1 MAISKADVVNACN
14 ELYAQGK
21 NVTLDAVRAVTGGSF
36 STISPMVKEWKAE
49 QSGVNA
55 SLESSVARTDV
66 PAKLTELLNT
76 LWSAAMAAAS
86 QKMEAER
93 QLLND
98 YKIELEN
105 ERADV
110 MFAADRVSAELDD
123 LKFDFSCLNTKY
135 KETTE
140 KADKFERENISLRA
154 EIEAQNKIIANN
166 ESVLGE
172 LTRFLKSLND
182 TAPAAS
188 PAPVAAIDKE
198 NKGAPASADSSVNSD
213 TVNKDESKAESP
225 AIKSASKSVS
235 NAKNKSAA
243 KKNAAAGNAPG
254 SSLPVRGKTITGG
267 IITPLSG
274 AVA

>member
-14 ELYAQGK
+14 ELYVQGK

-36 STISPMVKEWKAE
+36 STISPLVKEWKAE

-76 LWSAAMAAAS
+76 LWAAAMAAAS

-98 YKIELEN
+98 YKTELEN

-135 KETTE
+135 AELKE
-140 KADKFERENISLRA
+140 KADNVERENITLRA
-154 EIEAQNKIIANN
+154 ELDARNKIITSN

-172 LTRFLKSLND
+172 VTAFLRTLNS
-182 TAPAAS
+182 AS
-188 PAPVAAIDKE
+188 PAVVPAVTTDGENKDHVIADTASVSEIKE
-198 NKGAPASADSSVNSD
+198 NTAPE
-213 TVNKDESKAESP
+213 NKAPDGTG
-225 AIKSASKSVS
+225 
-235 NAKNKSAA
+235 NKPENKVAV
-243 KKNAAAGNAPG
+243 KKNASAGNAPG
-254 SSLPVRGKTITGG
+254 AAVSVRSKKVARNKTPSGISPVA
-267 IITPLSG
+267 
-274 AVA
+274 AV

>member
-1 MAISKADVVNACN
+1 MAISKTDVVNACN

-21 NVTLDAVRAVTGGSF
+21 NITLDAVRTVTGGSF

-55 SLESSVARTDV
+55 SFESSVARTDV

-76 LWSAAMAAAS
+76 LWAAAMATAS

-105 ERADV
+105 ERSDV

-140 KADKFERENISLRA
+140 KADNFERENISLRA

-166 ESVLGE
+166 DSVLGE

-182 TAPAAS
+182 TAPAAAS
-188 PAPVAAIDKE
+188 APAAAADKE
-198 NKGAPASADSSVNSD
+198 IHDIPASADSSVNSD
-213 TVNKDESKAESP
+213 TVNKDESKTESP
-225 AIKSASKSVS
+225 AIKAASKPGS

-254 SSLPVRGKTITGG
+254 SAVPVRSKTVTGN
-267 IITPLSG
+267 IITPPSG

>member
-14 ELYAQGK
+14 ELYTQGK
-21 NVTLDAVRAVTGGSF
+21 NITLDAVRAITGGSF

-55 SLESSVARTDV
+55 SLESSVARSDV
-66 PAKLTELLNT
+66 PEKLTELLNT
-76 LWSAAMAAAS
+76 LWAAAMAAAS

-98 YKIELEN
+98 YKTELEN
-105 ERADV
+105 ERSDV

-123 LKFDFSCLNTKY
+123 LKFDFSCLNTKHTEL
-135 KETTE
+135 KE
-140 KADKFERENISLRA
+140 KADNFERENISLRA
-154 EIEAQNKIIANN
+154 EIEAKNKIIANN

-172 LTRFLKSLND
+172 ITTFLKVLNK
-182 TAPAAS
+182 TS
-188 PAPVAAIDKE
+188 PAPAVTNNDD
-198 NKGAPASADSSVNSD
+198 NKGAPAAVAQ
-213 TVNKDESKAESP
+213 TESP
-225 AIKSASKSVS
+225 ANSGTVIKNESNTESSENKSASQSVGKT
-235 NAKNKSAA
+235 KNKAPA

-254 SSLPVRGKTITGG
+254 SVVPVCGKTLTGN
-267 IITPLSG
+267 IVSPPSG

>member
-1 MAISKADVVNACN
+1 MAVSKADVVNACN

-21 NVTLDAVRAVTGGSF
+21 NVTLDAVRTVTGGSF

-66 PAKLTELLNT
+66 PEKLTELLNT
-76 LWSAAMAAAS
+76 LWAAAMAAAS
-86 QKMEAER
+86 QKMDAER

-98 YKIELEN
+98 YKTELEN
-105 ERADV
+105 ERSDV

-123 LKFDFSCLNTKY
+123 LKFDFSCLNAKHAEL
-135 KETTE
+135 KE
-140 KADKFERENISLRA
+140 KADNFERENISLRA

-182 TAPAAS
+182 TVPAA
-188 PAPVAAIDKE
+188 V
-198 NKGAPASADSSVNSD
+198 PASAADNNENKDVPASAGSSVNSE
-213 TVNKDESKAESP
+213 TANKNESKSESSETK
-225 AIKSASKSVS
+225 ATSQSVS
-235 NAKNKSAA
+235 KAKNKAA
-243 KKNAAAGNAPG
+243 TKKNAAAGNAPG
-254 SSLPVRGKTITGG
+254 SSLPVRGKTVTGN
-267 IITPLSG
+267 IIAPSSG